1 MSGGTGGA
9 GAYRGGGILGPAGQ
23 LAGMGTPTGGLESST
38 QKYRKYVVGLTCV
51 EIYIHTPTPCLPIYI
66 PPSTVPPPRDLSQA
80 LGPTPLPPRWARS
93 PSPARTRPP
102 CPRGSPR
109 SLCANWSTVLRPDV
123 RQHRLADWSTTPV
136 VCMTFPSAAPAR
148 RRRRPTHQGHP
159 ANWPARP
166 PPSAGAPPEGEP
178 LWHHRATRGL
188 PGVGCPPRGEV
199 LDHLTRAGGVHNGP
213 ETPPCRRRAPA
224 ETLRA
229 CQPPAA
235 PTAPLPP
242 VRDRRAP
249 CPVRLAQSCLS
260 TYPPTHFECEM
271 ANVM

>member
-1 MSGGTGGA
+1 M
-9 GAYRGGGILGPAGQ
+9 P
-23 LAGMGTPTGGLESST
+23 PGL
-38 QKYRKYVVGLTCV
+38 
-51 EIYIHTPTPCLPIYI
+51 
-66 PPSTVPPPRDLSQA
+66 
-80 LGPTPLPPRWARS
+80 
-93 PSPARTRPP
+93 
-102 CPRGSPR
+102 PR

-166 PPSAGAPPEGEP
+166 PPLPALPPEGGAP
-178 LWHHRATRGL
+178 VAPPCNPRAAWRGL
-188 PGVGCPPRGEV
+188 SPRGEV